1 MQVVVLLE
9 LADQRL
15 VWPVL
20 AVRLAALLARS

>member
-15 VWPVL
+15 AWPVL